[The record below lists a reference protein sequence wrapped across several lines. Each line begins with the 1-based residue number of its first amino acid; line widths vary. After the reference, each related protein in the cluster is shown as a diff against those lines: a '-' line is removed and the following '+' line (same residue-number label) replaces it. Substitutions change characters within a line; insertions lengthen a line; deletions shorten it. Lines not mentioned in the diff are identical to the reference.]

1 MVTPQL
7 SEPPTCDDLLNS
19 HMTSLSRL
27 GTSLSLDIKLNLY
40 NDVAMQWQHG
50 LATHSVRSES
60 NHLIFLDSRNQE
72 QK

>member
-7 SEPPTCDDLLNS
+7 SVPPTCDDLLNS

-50 LATHSVRSES
+50 LAAHSVRSES